1 MENRPRILQVVGT
14 SSSSGKS
21 TIAMALCRYF
31 SDLGYRV
38 SPFKSVN
45 MSLNS
50 VSIEGGYE
58 ISRSQWLQARAS
70 RTEPEKEMNPI
81 LLKPEGNGRSQV
93 IVLGKSMGTMDQ
105 KSYGK
110 FLSSEG
116 KNVVKSSLDYL
127 AKKFDLIVAEGA
139 GSPAEINI
147 FERDLANM
155 FVSEIYGTPAI
166 LVADIERG
174 GVFASIYGTVKLMQR
189 PDLLKWIVINKMRG
203 STDLLKSGIEDIE
216 KLTGKKVIGVMPFTP
231 FRLPG
236 EDSLDY
242 GESGSPGGRICVIRY
257 PQMENYSDVDPL
269 ITSGLGFTYV
279 TSPEQYYSAGCRS
292 LLLPGSKNVESDMKF
307 LLNTG
312 LAEIIRQHASVG
324 GKILGICGG
333 FQMLGNNIEDPA
345 GIQICGKS
353 LTGLGL
359 LDTSTV
365 YGREKTVRT
374 VLYGPYNEGA
384 NKAMRKGYEIHYGT
398 VTTGSRPFLL
408 TDHGPEGAVSESGN
422 VMGTNI
428 HGVLEHNNIL
438 SLLSGMPV
446 KMDYESEM
454 EKNIDLFTKAF
465 IESIDLDVIK
475 RTLS

>member
-58 ISRSQWLQARAS
+58 ISRSQWLQAKAARA
-70 RTEPEKEMNPI
+70 EPEKEMNPI

-93 IVLGKSMGTMDQ
+93 IVLGRSMGTMDQ
-105 KSYGK
+105 MSYGE
-110 FLSSEG
+110 FLSSDG

-127 AKKFDLIVAEGA
+127 AGKFDLIVAEGA

-147 FERDLANM
+147 FHRDLANM
-155 FVSEIYGTPAI
+155 FVSGIYGTPAL

-189 PDLLKWIVINKMRG
+189 PELLKWIVINKMRG
-203 STDLLKSGIEDIE
+203 SSDLLRSGIEDIE
-216 KLTGKKVIGVMPFTP
+216 ELTGKKVIGVMPFTP

-242 GESGSPGGRICVIRY
+242 GESGSPGGTICIIRY

-269 ITSGLGFTYV
+269 IASGLGFTYI
-279 TSPEQYYSAGCRS
+279 TSPDQYGSAGCRS
-292 LLLPGSKNVESDMKF
+292 LLLPGSKNVESDMEF
-307 LLNTG
+307 LLSTG
-312 LAEIIRQHASVG
+312 LADIIRRHASAG
-324 GKILGICGG
+324 GKVLGICGG
-333 FQMLGNNIEDPA
+333 FQMLGKRIEDPA
-345 GIQICGKS
+345 GVQISGKS
-353 LTGLGL
+353 MMGLGL
-359 LDTSTV
+359 LDTHTV
-365 YGREKTVRT
+365 YDKQKTVRT
-374 VLYGPYNEGA
+374 VLYGPYDSAPSETL
-384 NKAMRKGYEIHYGT
+384 RKGYEIHYGT

-408 TDHGPEGAVSESGN
+408 TDHGPEGAVSKSGN

-438 SLLSGMPV
+438 SLFSGIPV

-465 IESIDLDVIK
+465 IESVDLDVIK

>member
-58 ISRSQWLQARAS
+58 ISRSQWLQAKAARA
-70 RTEPEKEMNPI
+70 EPEKEMNPI

-105 KSYGK
+105 MSYGE
-110 FLSSEG
+110 FLSSDG

-127 AKKFDLIVAEGA
+127 AGKFDLIVAEGA

-147 FERDLANM
+147 FHRDLANM
-155 FVSEIYGTPAI
+155 FVSGIYGTPAL

-189 PDLLKWIVINKMRG
+189 PDLLKWVLINKMRG
-203 STDLLKSGIEDIE
+203 SSDLLRSGIEDIE
-216 KLTGKKVIGVMPFTP
+216 ELTGKKVIGVMPFTP

-242 GESGSPGGRICVIRY
+242 GESGSPGGTICVIRY

-269 ITSGLGFTYV
+269 ITSGLGFTYI
-279 TSPEQYYSAGCRS
+279 TSSDQYNSAGCRS
-292 LLLPGSKNVESDMKF
+292 LLLPGSKNVESDMGF
-307 LLNTG
+307 LLSTG
-312 LAEIIRQHASVG
+312 LADIIRQHASTG
-324 GKILGICGG
+324 GRVLGICGG
-333 FQMLGNNIEDPA
+333 FQMLGKRIEDPA
-345 GIQICGKS
+345 GVQISGKS
-353 LTGLGL
+353 MMGLGL
-359 LDTSTV
+359 LDTHTV
-365 YGREKTVRT
+365 YDKQKTVRT
-374 VLYGPYNEGA
+374 VLYGPYDGGPSET
-384 NKAMRKGYEIHYGT
+384 KRKGYEIHYGA

-408 TDHGPEGAVSESGN
+408 TDHGPEGAASESGN

-428 HGVLEHNNIL
+428 HGVLEHNHIL
-438 SLLSGMPV
+438 SLFSGITV

-465 IESIDLDVIK
+465 IESVDLDVIK